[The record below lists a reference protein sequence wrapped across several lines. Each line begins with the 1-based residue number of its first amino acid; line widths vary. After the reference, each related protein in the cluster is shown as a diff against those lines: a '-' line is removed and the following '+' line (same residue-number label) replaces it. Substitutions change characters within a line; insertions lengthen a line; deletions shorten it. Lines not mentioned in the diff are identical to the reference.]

1 METPIL
7 ALIPS
12 GYKAEKVYSVLPSD
26 GSGDFTFDRANG
38 LATRVN
44 KDGLIEEVAN
54 DTPRLDYLNSTCP
67 NLLLESES
75 TNLQVYSQEFQRTEW
90 SKVGIAVTADNTTS
104 PSGELNA
111 DKVQRS
117 TNSSGVSYINGVL
130 TKSASQIQY
139 TTSVFVKQGEGDY
152 FALRVQGNYADRID
166 IRFQFSTKSI
176 IYTNA
181 ASGNAVLNSTSVIE
195 YANGWFRISYS
206 YLSDTRNLLA
216 NYFSGR
222 ASSGNVDGGD
232 TSSTAFVYLWG
243 CQAEQSTSV
252 SSYIPTTT
260 IQTRFKDICKEGGNS
275 TLFDITEGTFFVDL
289 FNFDSVNS
297 SVIGLSNG
305 TDAQKITFL
314 FEPSL
319 TRVRTFS
326 SGGVLYYDTLNYN
339 QRNKIL
345 VTFKLNEY
353 KTYINGVL
361 VSTDTAATVP
371 AGMDRLNFSHI
382 TATTLFFEGEVHD
395 TRVYDR
401 VLTEAEAIKLTT

>member
-1 METPIL
+1 MSNPIL

-12 GYKAEKVYSVLPSD
+12 GTKAQKVYSVLPSD

-38 LATRVN
+38 LATRIN
-44 KDGLIEEVAN
+44 KDGLVEEVAN
-54 DTPRLDYLNSTCP
+54 DTPRLDYLNGTCP
-67 NLLLESES
+67 SLLLEAER
-75 TNLQVYSQEFQRTEW
+75 TNLQAYSQEFQRAEW

-111 DKVQRS
+111 DKVKRA
-117 TNSSGVSYINGVL
+117 TNSSGASYINSVL

-181 ASGNAVLNSTSVIE
+181 ASGNASLNSTNVIE

-222 ASSGNVDGGD
+222 ASSGNVDSGD

-243 CQAEQSTSV
+243 CQVEESTFG

-260 IQTRFKDICKEGGNS
+260 IQTRFKDICKEGGDS
-275 TLFDITEGTFFVDL
+275 TLFDITEGSFFIDVLPYNSGL
-289 FNFDSVNS
+289 FYNISISDGNS
-297 SVIGLSNG
+297 TNRITWQFQSNG
-305 TDAQKITFL
+305 IK
-314 FEPSL
+314 
-319 TRVRTFS
+319 VRLFS
-326 SGGVLYYDTLNYN
+326 SGSVSNYQPITFN
-339 QRNKIL
+339 QRNKML

-353 KTYINGVL
+353 KIYINGAL
-361 VSTDTAATVP
+361 VHTESGTVP
-371 AGMDRLNFSHI
+371 TGLDRVNFAVYAGTNNF
-382 TATTLFFEGEVHD
+382 FQGEVND
-395 TRVYDR
+395 TRVYNK
-401 VLTEAEAIKLTT
+401 VLTQAEAIKLTT

>member
-1 METPIL
+1 MSNPIL

-12 GYKAEKVYSVLPSD
+12 GYKGQTATAPKVYSVLPSD

-38 LATRVN
+38 LATRIN
-44 KDGLIEEVAN
+44 KNGLIEEVAN

-176 IYTNA
+176 IYTNVASSNA
-181 ASGNAVLNSTSVIE
+181 ALNSTSVIE

-222 ASSGNVDGGD
+222 ASSGNVDSGD
-232 TSSTAFVYLWG
+232 TISTAFVYLWG
-243 CQAEQSTSV
+243 CQVEQSTSV

-260 IQTRFKDICKEGGNS
+260 IQTRFADVCSVTTPTGV
-275 TLFDITEGTFFVDL
+275 TTITETFANNTTNIITSIPTTYTV
-289 FNFDSVNS
+289 
-297 SVIGLSNG
+297 SNG
-305 TDAQKITFL
+305 LIKKITM
-314 FEPSL
+314 
-319 TRVRTFS
+319 
-326 SGGVLYYDTLNYN
+326 N
-339 QRNKIL
+339 
-345 VTFKLNEY
+345 
-353 KTYINGVL
+353 
-361 VSTDTAATVP
+361 
-371 AGMDRLNFSHI
+371 
-382 TATTLFFEGEVHD
+382 
-395 TRVYDR
+395 
-401 VLTEAEAIKLTT
+401 